1 MFFFQDELVS
11 VSEKAVLRVSDL
23 LDWITNPS
31 DIEWDRGILGVC
43 HDDCVNSSNSK
54 GLSAKKD
61 KSTTNGGNGSNPKE
75 LSQSTTKD
83 ENNLDEK
90 KSNKKGPLTELCD
103 QNDTKDGGAKVTMLP
118 GGVRPQ
124 HDNNLSA
131 KFSPGYHEF
140 LADIMKE
147 KENIGEFLFQ
157 LFSILFIS
165 LQLLYSS
172 ILIKQLRLIG
182 DIKGIDDLAVIILS
196 HSQYSRYR
204 SVLKRIAGCE
214 KEWMNSSLIVALGG
228 FTTPTRKTYVLFC
241 RDNFDYAELEE
252 HPHLCNHLGKHF
264 SIISEQIIF
273 IILFSYVLSC
283 DYTNQYFLAPKL
295 KGRPRKRKP
304 RQTTGVGS
312 PAESEASSESSTS
325 TSMSISA
332 PKVKHFVLEGTS
344 FQLDMISIIF

>member
-1 MFFFQDELVS
+1 MS

-61 KSTTNGGNGSNPKE
+61 KSTANGGNGSNPKE

-147 KENIGEFLFQ
+147 KENIGEFLFK
-157 LFSILFIS
+157 LFSRLFTYIS
-165 LQLLYSS
+165 LQLFYSS
-172 ILIKQLRLIG
+172 IVINQLRLIG

-264 SIISEQIIF
+264 SIISEQVIF
-273 IILFSYVLSC
+273 IILYIYLYV
-283 DYTNQYFLAPKL
+283 
-295 KGRPRKRKP
+295 
-304 RQTTGVGS
+304 
-312 PAESEASSESSTS
+312 
-325 TSMSISA
+325 SM
-332 PKVKHFVLEGTS
+332 
-344 FQLDMISIIF
+344 